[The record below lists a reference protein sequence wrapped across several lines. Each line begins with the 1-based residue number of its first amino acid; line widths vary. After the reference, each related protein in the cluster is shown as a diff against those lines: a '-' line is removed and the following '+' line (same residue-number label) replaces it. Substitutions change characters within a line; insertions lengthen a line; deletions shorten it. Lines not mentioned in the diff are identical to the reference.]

1 MSGSGCL
8 TDGRQGIAGKLDVG
22 KSPLNGT
29 GAMAREPLR
38 GPLRSG
44 GKPLLFAGAVSL
56 AAHVLLLAML
66 HVPGE
71 SEVASPRFVMRLV
84 EAPAGGQPAPAPTP
98 PAAAVHPAQA
108 RAAAQPAPAASGAVS
123 PRQTAHASLPKPP
136 VFHPPGEVSR
146 APLPRSAPRT
156 GDAGAA
162 LRARRLAVTVWI
174 DAAGRVQRAEVTRN
188 EVSAAL
194 AQQLESAVLGVRF
207 VPAQRE
213 GARVAAEYRTLL
225 CFDDAG
231 NLDTVSEECWQVEGT
246 TAR

>member
-29 GAMAREPLR
+29 VARAREPLR
-38 GPLRSG
+38 GLLRSG
-44 GKPLLFAGAVSL
+44 RKPLLFSGAVSL
-56 AAHVLLLAML
+56 AAHVLLLATL
-66 HVPGE
+66 HVPRA

-84 EAPAGGQPAPAPTP
+84 EAPVGGVPE
-98 PAAAVHPAQA
+98 AAAAALAVPERRPQA
-108 RAAAQPAPAASGAVS
+108 AAAAQPAPAASGPVAA
-123 PRQTAHASLPKPP
+123 RRAEQASAPKPQ
-136 VFHPPGEVSR
+136 VFHPPEDVTR
-146 APLPRSAPRT
+146 APLARSAPRT

-162 LRARRLAVTVWI
+162 LKARRLAVTVWI

-188 EVSAAL
+188 EVSPAL

-207 VPAQRE
+207 VPARRE
-213 GARVAAEYRTLL
+213 GERVAAEYRTLL

-231 NLDTVSEECWQVEGT
+231 NLDTASDECWQVEGT
-246 TAR
+246 TPR

>member
-29 GAMAREPLR
+29 VARAREPLR
-38 GPLRSG
+38 GLLRSG
-44 GKPLLFAGAVSL
+44 RKPLLFSGAVSL
-56 AAHVLLLAML
+56 AAHVLLLATL
-66 HVPGE
+66 HVPRA

-84 EAPAGGQPAPAPTP
+84 EAPVGGVPATAPAPA
-98 PAAAVHPAQA
+98 AVPQG
-108 RAAAQPAPAASGAVS
+108 RPQAAAQPEPAHSGAAPARTAAKASA
-123 PRQTAHASLPKPP
+123 PKPT
-136 VFHPPGEVSR
+136 VFHPPEAVSR
-146 APLPRSAPRT
+146 APLARSAPRT

-162 LRARRLAVTVWI
+162 LKARRLAVTVWI

-188 EVSAAL
+188 EVSPAL

-207 VPAQRE
+207 VPARRE
-213 GARVAAEYRTLL
+213 GERVAAEYRTLL

-231 NLDTVSEECWQVEGT
+231 NLDTASDECWQVEGT
-246 TAR
+246 TPR